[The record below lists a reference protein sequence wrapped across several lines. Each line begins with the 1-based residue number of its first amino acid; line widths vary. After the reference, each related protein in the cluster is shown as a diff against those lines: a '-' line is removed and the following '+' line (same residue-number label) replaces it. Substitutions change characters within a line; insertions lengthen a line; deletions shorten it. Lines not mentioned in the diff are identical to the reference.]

1 MLSQYEE
8 SGMAVVDFLYGKE
21 RIIMPRTKKQE
32 VVPFSGDEEVAV
44 MEETIEEIIEE
55 IEEETE
61 DAQEEVEE
69 TPVVKSKF
77 GEWSAKTAESKD
89 LKVLLY
95 GASGSGKTRF
105 AATFPRPLFLDLE
118 NGLRSTI
125 KVKPVLR
132 YPANP
137 KRVITSYP
145 QVRKFIDL
153 VNADTN
159 PQYETIVVDSLT
171 ELQLLIHK
179 HTISEYDANRV
190 YGDQMTITD
199 YGKANR
205 DFIDTIREF
214 LKMPYNI
221 VFTAIETP
229 REYEEQQVYP
239 KFIGKQT
246 GPDLLRIM
254 EMIGY
259 CHVVKKGDSF
269 RHYCSFQMSPTYIA
283 KDRMG
288 IVDKDIPNDYESL
301 IAAAKQSVSTEEE
314 PTKISRRKIS

>member
-1 MLSQYEE
+1 
-8 SGMAVVDFLYGKE
+8 
-21 RIIMPRTKKQE
+21 MPRTKKQD
-32 VVPFSGDEEVAV
+32 VVPFSGDEEIV
-44 MEETIEEIIEE
+44 MVLDEPNEYTLDAAAIQESEDRAEG
-55 IEEETE
+55 ETE
-61 DAQEEVEE
+61 EQEE

-95 GASGSGKTRF
+95 GPSGAGKTRF
-105 AATFPRPLFLDLE
+105 AATFPKPLFLDLE

-125 KVKPVLR
+125 QVKAVLR

-137 KRVITSYP
+137 KRQITTFS
-145 QVRKFIDL
+145 QVQKFIEL
-153 VNADTN
+153 VKADTN

-179 HTISEYDANRV
+179 HVVSQYDANRQ
-190 YGDQMTITD
+190 YEDQMTMAD

-214 LKMPYNI
+214 LRLPYNI

-259 CHVVKKGDSF
+259 CHVVKKGEAF
-269 RHYCSFQMSPTYIA
+269 KHYCSFQMSPTYIA

-301 IAAAKQSVSTEEE
+301 IAAAKQSVAVEEE
-314 PTKISRRKIS
+314 PTVTRRKVR

>member
-1 MLSQYEE
+1 
-8 SGMAVVDFLYGKE
+8 
-21 RIIMPRTKKQE
+21 MPRTKKQE
-32 VVPFSGDEEVAV
+32 IVPFSGEEELVGKYGESDGTADRFEVDNLNDPSEDRYGLEEDLEELAAVTREV
-44 MEETIEEIIEE
+44 ME
-55 IEEETE
+55 
-61 DAQEEVEE
+61 QQ
-69 TPVVKSKF
+69 PVIKSKF
-77 GEWSAKTAESKD
+77 GEWSAKTAEQKD

-95 GASGSGKTRF
+95 GPSGAGKTRF

-118 NGLRSTI
+118 NGLRSTLQ
-125 KVKPVLR
+125 VKSVLR

-137 KRVITSYP
+137 KRQITNFT
-145 QVRKFIDL
+145 QVQKFIEL
-153 VNADTN
+153 VKADEN
-159 PQYETIVVDSLT
+159 PQYDTIVVDSLT

-179 HTISEYDANRV
+179 HVVSQYDANRQ
-190 YGDQMTITD
+190 YEDQMTMAD

-205 DFIDTIREF
+205 DFIDTIRDF
-214 LKMPYNI
+214 LRLPYNI

-259 CHVVKKGDSF
+259 CHVVKKGESF
-269 RHYCSFQMSPTYIA
+269 KHYCSFQMSPTYVA

-288 IVDKDIPNDYESL
+288 VTDRDIPNDYESL
-301 IAAAKQSVSTEEE
+301 ISAAKRTITIDEE
-314 PTKISRRKIS
+314 PIETQSRRRVK

>member
-1 MLSQYEE
+1 
-8 SGMAVVDFLYGKE
+8 
-21 RIIMPRTKKQE
+21 MPRTKKQD
-32 VVPFSGDEEVAV
+32 VVPFSGEEEVIMVLDEPNEYASDAAAIQ
-44 MEETIEEIIEE
+44 ESEDRREG
-55 IEEETE
+55 ETE
-61 DAQEEVEE
+61 EQEEA
-69 TPVVKSKF
+69 PVVKSKF
-77 GEWSAKTAESKD
+77 GEWSARTAESKD

-95 GASGSGKTRF
+95 GPSGAGKTRF
-105 AATFPRPLFLDLE
+105 AATFHKPLFLDLE

-125 KVKPVLR
+125 QVKPVLR

-137 KRVITSYP
+137 KRQITSFT
-145 QVRKFIDL
+145 QVLKFIEL
-153 VNADTN
+153 VKADTN

-179 HTISEYDANRV
+179 HVVSQYDANRQ
-190 YGDQMTITD
+190 YEDQMTMAD

-205 DFIDTIREF
+205 DFIDIIREF
-214 LKMPYNI
+214 LRLPYNI

-269 RHYCSFQMSPTYIA
+269 KHYCSFQMSPTYVA

-301 IAAAKQSVSTEEE
+301 INAAKQSLSTEEE
-314 PTKISRRKIS
+314 IVKISRRKIS